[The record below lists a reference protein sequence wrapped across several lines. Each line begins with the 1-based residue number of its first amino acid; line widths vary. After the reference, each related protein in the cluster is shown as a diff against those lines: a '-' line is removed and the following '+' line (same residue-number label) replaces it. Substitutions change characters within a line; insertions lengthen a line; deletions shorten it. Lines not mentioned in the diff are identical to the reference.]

1 MLEAMVKIEQTDE
14 FVEPPETCPSSSN
27 DTYPA
32 AFLCISE
39 QSALPVNFKY
49 PIPDED
55 TVELLEAAVHG
66 DKLARRKYVGFFF
79 WWEVLEWVIS
89 SFFFFFSDQLPPED

>member
-79 WWEVLEWVIS
+79 LVGS
-89 SFFFFFSDQLPPED
+89 TRMGNKQFFFSDQLPPED